1 MVDVDEYLKEAG
13 GPFLRAQHVQVGD
26 KLQILDE
33 GIIDDQTFKDRAGR
47 PRPYLVLRA
56 KLMRTEEEYL
66 VRLGPKNVKRIR
78 DAFGTSDT
86 AKWKGK
92 LLEVIGLEDYPGLGQ
107 KGVLLRGCATG
118 EAKAS
123 EAKEG
128 GNLLSPQSVD
138 VLMKS
143 ADIIGLGIPLNE
155 GDFAVLPAGVR
166 AELLKHG
173 LVERRVEGD
182 SPYYFFVKEKCAK
195 YVKGVQG

>member
-56 KLMRTEEEYL
+56 KLMRTGEEYL

-107 KGVLLRGCATG
+107 KGVLLRGCAAG
-118 EAKAS
+118 EAKEKPS
-123 EAKEG
+123 SST
-128 GNLLSPQSVD
+128 LSPQAEDAVI
-138 VLMKS
+138 KA
-143 ADIIGLGIPLNE
+143 ADIIEMGIPLNE
-155 GDFAVLPAGVR
+155 SDFTVLPAGVR
-166 AELLKHG
+166 AELLKG
-173 LVERRVEGD
+173 GYVEKRVEGD
-182 SPYYFFVKEKCAK
+182 VPYYWFVKEKCSQILSR
-195 YVKGVQG
+195 VKPS

>member
-26 KLQILDE
+26 RLQILDE

-56 KLMRTEEEYL
+56 KLMRTGEEYL

-118 EAKAS
+118 EAKEKPS
-123 EAKEG
+123 SST
-128 GNLLSPQSVD
+128 LSPQAEDAVI
-138 VLMKS
+138 KA
-143 ADIIGLGIPLNE
+143 ADIIEMGIPLNE
-155 GDFAVLPAGVR
+155 SDFTVLPAGVR
-166 AELLKHG
+166 AELLKG
-173 LVERRVEGD
+173 GYVEKRVEGD
-182 SPYYFFVKEKCAK
+182 VPYYWFVKEKCSQILSR
-195 YVKGVQG
+195 VKPS

>member
-56 KLMRTEEEYL
+56 KLMRTGEEYL

-107 KGVLLRGCATG
+107 KGVLLRGCSAG
-118 EAKAS
+118 EAKEKPS
-123 EAKEG
+123 SST
-128 GNLLSPQSVD
+128 LSPQAEDAVI
-138 VLMKS
+138 KA
-143 ADIIGLGIPLNE
+143 ADIIEMGIPLNE
-155 GDFAVLPAGVR
+155 SDFTVLPAGVR
-166 AELLKHG
+166 AELLKG
-173 LVERRVEGD
+173 GYVEKRVEGD
-182 SPYYFFVKEKCAK
+182 VPYYWFVKEKCSQILSR
-195 YVKGVQG
+195 VKPS